1 MRVLCSRD
9 QIPFPVSQRT
19 SVTDMPGTDMDG
31 RSIYDIDRSPFSF
44 TGMASTM
51 PEAMRAAKMLD
62 ILMVKC
68 FTATKVQRLINCF
81 GGYLHRFLAWL
92 CSFLPP

>member
-1 MRVLCSRD
+1 
-9 QIPFPVSQRT
+9 
-19 SVTDMPGTDMDG
+19 MDG

-81 GGYLHRFLAWL
+81 GGYLHRFFGVALFVLTTLIFAPETIL
-92 CSFLPP
+92 IPASPE